1 MNIFWYMIH
10 DRISSTSKKSIC
22 LFIAFSF
29 GGWGGE
35 RAVKRG
41 DWGADQWWP
50 WLPREVS
57 SYSFRLNICF
67 VGGISKQ
74 IFITFEKFPLK
85 INSLHCQQSIWPT
98 TGTLGRQQTASSSR
112 KEETYQL
119 LKWYIAS
126 TKFNGNTSCKNW
138 VQVYF
143 ARCSHWHIGPLTHRQ
158 VQFVFSWKVYP
169 WLAFLFIFWVH
180 FCLWRWGWRWF
191 YSRQNSVKVIDGME
205 RSGGGQTSRQQ
216 WSSLIAMRRM
226 TMMMAAMAIMG
237 RKNWRW

>member
-1 MNIFWYMIH
+1 MRKIQQQYKKMNIFWYMTH
-10 DRISSTSKKSIC
+10 DRICSTSKKSIC

-158 VQFVFSWKVYP
+158 VQFVFSWKIYHFRIDRPSFSSFECISVYDDEDDGGFIRGKTQLK
-169 WLAFLFIFWVH
+169 WLME
-180 FCLWRWGWRWF
+180 WREVEVGKLLANIDQVWLQGGGWRW
-191 YSRQNSVKVIDGME
+191 
-205 RSGGGQTSRQQ
+205 
-216 WSSLIAMRRM
+216 
-226 TMMMAAMAIMG
+226 
-237 RKNWRW
+237 